1 MKAWKWKG
9 DIISGDSQEIN
20 GVCKCHLSCNNAEM
34 SRPSPGGRRAT
45 MISRSAV
52 PVSRCCKM
60 GAAEMK
66 NGRHVSFIHL
76 PTLPALRMPPL
87 LPPAQTIE
95 IIVIII

>member
-9 DIISGDSQEIN
+9 GIISGDSQEIN

-52 PVSRCCKM
+52 CHRMLQNGGCWDEEWKTRVLHPPPDITSTKNASI
-60 GAAEMK
+60 AASSS
-66 NGRHVSFIHL
+66 NN
-76 PTLPALRMPPL
+76 
-87 LPPAQTIE
+87 
-95 IIVIII
+95 

>member
-1 MKAWKWKG
+1 
-9 DIISGDSQEIN
+9 
-20 GVCKCHLSCNNAEM
+20 
-34 SRPSPGGRRAT
+34 
-45 MISRSAV
+45 
-52 PVSRCCKM
+52 M

-66 NGRHVSFIHL
+66 NGRHMSFTHL